1 LFDSWIK
8 KYEESGEDSFS
19 VDVTHAINKN
29 KTTWFKKRTGPKI
42 RLGGDLNP
50 NTLEKDGLSLKVM
63 NPGMIFSKV
72 YTYGSKDTDFD
83 EIDPSVRGKAVVF
96 YSSDSLL
103 RPEDLAQMYFD

>member
-1 LFDSWIK
+1 
-8 KYEESGEDSFS
+8 
-19 VDVTHAINKN
+19 
-29 KTTWFKKRTGPKI
+29 
-42 RLGGDLNP
+42 
-50 NTLEKDGLSLKVM
+50 M